1 MFNLSVI
8 RTGKCVVVQGRDGEI
23 ALSFPDSLCAQY
35 AEEHI
40 IETVACTTTS
50 IKANHVQHA
59 IGCVELGFGGV
70 VVEKQ

>member
-23 ALSFPDSLCAQY
+23 ALSFPNTKCAQY

-40 IETVACTTTS
+40 VETVARTTAS
-50 IKANHVQHA
+50 VKANHVQHA
-59 IGCVELGFGGV
+59 IGCVEIGFGGV